1 MATKPDYANM
11 PDEQLELLAAK
22 RPKPNVAGFVQSTL
36 TGAGRLADEA
46 QAEIQRRAE
55 AAAAARGAARRAAQP
70 APADTG
76 ITFKKGG
83 AVKARRDGVAQRG
96 KTRGRMV

>member
-1 MATKPDYANM
+1 MATTPNYVGM
-11 PDEQLELLAAK
+11 SDEQLEQLAGK
-22 RPKPNVAGFVQSTL
+22 RPKPNVAGFVSNVL
-36 TGAGRLADEA
+36 TGAGSRADAA

-55 AAAAARGAARRAAQP
+55 AAAAERGAARRAQQ
-70 APADTG
+70 PADTG

>member
-1 MATKPDYANM
+1 MATKPKYEDM
-11 PDEQLELLAAK
+11 PDEQLELLAGR
-22 RPKPNVAGFVQSTL
+22 RPKPNVAGFVQNALLGT
-36 TGAGRLADEA
+36 AGTADAA
-46 QAEIQRRAE
+46 QAELQRRAD